1 MQKHITIIGSTGS
14 IGTQALDIIRKR
26 AQEFKVIALSA
37 GNNFTLLVD
46 QIKEFKPQF
55 VSIANESKISELQA
69 LFPQLTILK
78 NIEEVAQIEN
88 IDIVISAIVGIA
100 GLRANLEALKH
111 AKRVAIANKETLVSA
126 PHLVTEYQKK
136 YKSEL
141 IPIDSEHVAIHQ
153 CLTQYMQD
161 PTQNYQEKV
170 EKILLTSSG
179 GPFRTLPPNEFQ
191 QITKEQAL
199 NHPTWK
205 MGAKI
210 TIDSATLMNKG
221 LEILEAKALFNLPLE
236 KIQVVIHPQSI
247 IHSAVTFI
255 DGNTMAQ
262 LSMPDMRV
270 PIQYAIDYPN
280 KNALKLEKTFD
291 IFEIAKLEFE
301 KPDLEKF
308 PALNLAYQAGY
319 KGDSYPTV
327 LNSANEAAVKLFL
340 EEKISFLEITKIIEK
355 QLDKHSVLQSPQ
367 VDDIL
372 KLDKEI
378 KDSLQLSY
386 TQS

>member
-1 MQKHITIIGSTGS
+1 MQKKLTIIGSTGS

-26 AQEFKVIALSA
+26 AQEFKIIALSA
-37 GNNFTLLVD
+37 GNNFELLVD

-55 VSIANESKISELQA
+55 ASIANPEKIKDLQE

-78 NIEEVAQIEN
+78 DIEEIAQIEN

-100 GLRANLEALKH
+100 GLKANLEALKH

-136 YKSEL
+136 YNSEL

-153 CLTQYMQD
+153 CLTQYMQN
-161 PTQNYQEKV
+161 PQQNYQNTIDR
-170 EKILLTSSG
+170 ILLTSSG
-179 GPFRTLPPNEFQ
+179 GPFRTLSLTEFQ
-191 QITKEQAL
+191 HITKEQAL
-199 NHPTWK
+199 QHPTWK

-262 LSMPDMRV
+262 LSLPDMRV

-280 KNALKLEKTFD
+280 KNALRLEKTFD

-308 PALNLAYQAGY
+308 PSIHLAYQVGY

-355 QLDKHSVLQSPQ
+355 QLDKHSALQSPQ
-367 VDDIL
+367 VEDIL

-378 KDSLQLSY
+378 KESLELSY
-386 TQS
+386 SR

>member
-1 MQKHITIIGSTGS
+1 MQKKLTIIGSTGS
-14 IGTQALDIIRKR
+14 IGTQTLDIIRKR

-46 QIKEFKPQF
+46 QIKEFKPEF
-55 VSIANESKISELQA
+55 VSIANTDKVKELKE

-78 NIEEVAQIEN
+78 NIEEIAQIEN

-100 GLRANLEALKH
+100 GLKANLEALKH

-153 CLTQYMQD
+153 CLTQYMQN
-161 PTQNYQEKV
+161 PQQNYQEQV

-179 GPFRTLPPNEFQ
+179 GPFRTLPLTEFQ
-191 QITKEQAL
+191 QITKAQAL

-280 KNALKLEKTFD
+280 KNVLKLEKTFD
-291 IFEIAKLEFE
+291 IFEIGKLEFE

-308 PALNLAYQAGY
+308 PALNLAYQTGN
-319 KGDSYPTV
+319 KGDSFPTV

-340 EEKISFLEITKIIEK
+340 EEKIPFLEITKIIEK
-355 QLDKHSVLQSPQ
+355 QLDKHSSLQSPQ
-367 VDDIL
+367 VEDIL

-378 KDSLQLSY
+378 KESLELSY
-386 TQS
+386 I

>member
-1 MQKHITIIGSTGS
+1 MKRITIIGSTGS
-14 IGTQALDIIRKR
+14 IGTQTLDIIRKR
-26 AQEFKVIALSA
+26 TAEFKIIALSA

-46 QIKEFKPQF
+46 QIKEFKPQY
-55 VSIANESKISELQA
+55 VSIANQAKVSELQE

-78 NIEEVAQIEN
+78 NIEEIAAIEN

-100 GLRANLEALKH
+100 GLKANLEALKH

-126 PHLVTEYQKK
+126 PHLVTEYKKK

-153 CLTQYMQD
+153 CLTQYMQNHEQD
-161 PTQNYQEKV
+161 YQDQV

-179 GPFRTLPPNEFQ
+179 GPFRTLPLTEFQ
-191 QITKEQAL
+191 HITREQAL
-199 NHPTWK
+199 QHPTWK

-280 KNALKLEKTFD
+280 KNALKLEKSFD

-308 PALNLAYQAGY
+308 PALNLAYQAGD

-355 QLDKHSVLQSPQ
+355 QLDKHSTLQSPQ
-367 VDDIL
+367 IEDIL

-378 KDSLQLSY
+378 KESLDLSY
-386 TQS
+386 IRD